1 MQRDLKCIIA
11 ETSAMAIRVTAQPG
25 TQECW
30 IRYSDSNDG
39 EPDYYRDYLDP
50 RTGEVLY
57 SLGESCSVHPWVCNA
72 GSTLPLDFHGMVLLS
87 NENCDAHC
95 FAVPLTQFETDFGS
109 MADVVMQ
116 MLTKKQDD
124 CSLRLCL
131 ETDDLDYNWLDA
143 LDVELDVETGAVG
156 LDCAFA
162 HDGMDSLPAWRF
174 CNESGIGMNIE
185 VQNFDNGYSSFFA
198 RTTVE
203 GLKKFLSQHRVIPA
217 LVKKDS
223 D

>member
-1 MQRDLKCIIA
+1 MRDFVQIA
-11 ETSAMAIRVTAQPG
+11 TDTASLAIQVTAQPG
-25 TQECW
+25 TQESW
-30 IRYSDSNDG
+30 IRYSASNDG

-57 SLGESCSVHPWVCNA
+57 SLGESCSVHPWMCDV
-72 GSTLPLDFHGMVLLS
+72 GSPLPQDCRGMVLLS
-87 NENCDAHC
+87 NESCDARC
-95 FAVPLTQFETDFGS
+95 YSVSLAQFEADFGS

-116 MLTKKQDD
+116 MLTKKTDD

-162 HDGMDSLPAWRF
+162 HDGMDSSPAWRF